1 MISWGVARTIAVTLA
16 SRTEGV
22 APARHGAFDY
32 PGAVREAL
40 GPLAGFTG
48 IRLSDDVRPVRVRSW
63 DFTAYF

>member
-1 MISWGVARTIAVTLA
+1 VISWGVARTIAVTLA

-22 APARHGAFDY
+22 VPARHGAFDY

-48 IRLSDDVRPVRVRSW
+48 IRL
-63 DFTAYF
+63 T